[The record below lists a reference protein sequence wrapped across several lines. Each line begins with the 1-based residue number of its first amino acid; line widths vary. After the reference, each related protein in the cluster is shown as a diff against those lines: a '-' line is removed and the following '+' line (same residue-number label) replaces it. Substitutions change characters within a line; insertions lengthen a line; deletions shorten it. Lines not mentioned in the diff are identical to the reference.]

1 MLKKKLRLESAR
13 LVQRAKLCIPI
24 NMAAKHYVNYT
35 GAALRIR
42 RVNKGRGNFE
52 GKIRENRFKKCAQ
65 ILQHQVSNLKK
76 FFTKHNFR
84 SLETVKDTY
93 K

>member
-1 MLKKKLRLESAR
+1 
-13 LVQRAKLCIPI
+13 
-24 NMAAKHYVNYT
+24 MAAKHYVNYT

-84 SLETVKDTY
+84 SLETVKDIYLTLVAKISVY
-93 K
+93 PGLYIALTILLIV